1 MTGMIW
7 LDAAACLGAL
17 HVIGPIVVR
26 FTLRFSASCRPNKV
40 FLEDLP
46 LKVAE
51 VFRQRMPELKNLGFE
66 HLGNYDC
73 GSLTPETRSYLAYF
87 ANRNT
92 NDFASVCALVTPKKT
107 MSYLEFSTSFA
118 NGLNLETNTNAT
130 VPLTPESPSHRVWR
144 FPKIGNAEALY
155 RLHRRLLQKYAPR
168 LWPLEATSSHELDR
182 YVSVIENYGPR
193 HRRIGY
199 MRLSEDGQWYELT
212 WKGACLMTWRGLW
225 PTSMIC
231 RLLQRRAMQG
241 ELEGLQV
248 RGTTAV
254 QKA

>member
-1 MTGMIW
+1 MIW
-7 LDAAACLGAL
+7 LDVAAFLGAL

-26 FTLRFSASCRPNKV
+26 FTLRFSASCRLNKV
-40 FLEDLP
+40 SLEDLP
-46 LKVAE
+46 PEVAA
-51 VFRQRMPELKNLGFE
+51 VFRQRTPALKSLGFVP
-66 HLGNYDC
+66 LGSYDC

-87 ANRNT
+87 ANRNA
-92 NDFASVCALVTPKKT
+92 NDFASLCALVTPRKT
-107 MSYLEFSTSFA
+107 VSYLEFSTSFA
-118 NGLNLETNTNAT
+118 NGFNLETNTNAT
-130 VPLTPESPSHRVWR
+130 APLTPESPTHRVWR

-155 RLHRRLLQKYAPR
+155 QLHRRLLQKYAPG
-168 LWPLEATSSHELDR
+168 LWPLETSSGQELDR
-182 YVSVIENYGPR
+182 YVRVIENYGPR
-193 HRRIGY
+193 HARIGY

-212 WKGACLMTWRGLW
+212 WKGACLMTWRRLW

-231 RLLQRRAMQG
+231 RLLRQRAMQG